1 MLLDVN
7 SVIGCENM
15 KIKSIGLL
23 NFKAF
28 TSTPEGDDL
37 EIFLGGKSTVF
48 YGVNGAG
55 KSTLLSAASYALWP
69 FINKLNISQGK
80 DYQTMSS
87 DLLHKGKRHKKSG
100 SNCSVF
106 LSLIDGDNEFC
117 LEKGIQVK
125 SNRTA
130 IPLYRNSPYLKQ
142 LVDYFISNYLSDEE
156 FPDDGACIQNMPV
169 FLNYGTNR
177 SVLDVPLR
185 IRNNHSLTKR
195 AALERALESSLDFR
209 TFFMWYRNQEDIENE
224 QKSIDHQDKL
234 LQCVRTAIKN
244 MMDDIEE
251 IKVCR
256 TPLRMVVVK
265 HGIEVNIE
273 QLSDGEKCTLALLG
287 DIARRVAMANPC
299 HDNPLEGDGVVMID
313 EIDLHLHPAWQ
324 RKILNVLKKT
334 FPNIQFI
341 ITTHSPQV
349 LGEVDDSYNL
359 FSIITDQH
367 GNRNIEQISR
377 LDCFDS
383 NYILENFMQT
393 SPDNISFQERI
404 TAIYRSIRETQF
416 EVAHTQ
422 IVTLTDLLGPNHP
435 EILAL
440 EGEYRRSRYKYEKNL
455 KG

>member
-1 MLLDVN
+1 
-7 SVIGCENM
+7 M
-15 KIKSIGLL
+15 KIGSIGLL

-28 TSTPEGDDL
+28 TSTPEGDEL
-37 EIFLGGKSTVF
+37 EVFLGGKSTVF

-87 DLLHKGKRHKKSG
+87 DLLHKGKRHKRNG
-100 SNCSVF
+100 NNCSV
-106 LSLIDGDNEFC
+106 LISLMDGDDMFY

-125 SNRTA
+125 SNGTT
-130 IPLYRNSPYLKQ
+130 IPLYKNSPYLKQ
-142 LVDYFISNYLSDEE
+142 LVEYFINNYLADEE
-156 FPDDGACIQNMPV
+156 SSDDGACIQNMPV

-195 AALERALESSLDFR
+195 ASLERALESSLDFR

-224 QKSIDHQDKL
+224 QKSADHQDKL

-244 MMDDIEE
+244 MMDDVEE
-251 IKVCR
+251 IKVR
-256 TPLRMVVVK
+256 RSPLRIVVVK

-299 HDNPLEGDGVVMID
+299 RDNPLEGDGVVMID
-313 EIDLHLHPAWQ
+313 ELDLHLHPAWQ
-324 RKILNVLKKT
+324 RKMLSVLKNT

-359 FSIITDQH
+359 FSISTDQY
-367 GNRNIEQISR
+367 GNRSIEQMSR
-377 LDCFDS
+377 FDCFDS

-393 SPDNISFQERI
+393 SPDNILFQERI
-404 TAIYRSIRETQF
+404 TAIYRSIRENQF
-416 EVAHTQ
+416 EVALAQ
-422 IVTLTDLLGPNHP
+422 IATLKDLLGPNHS

-440 EGEYRRSRYKYEKNL
+440 EGEYKRSKYKYEKNL

>member
-1 MLLDVN
+1 
-7 SVIGCENM
+7 M
-15 KIKSIGLL
+15 KINTIGLQ

-28 TSTPEGDDL
+28 TSTPEGDEL
-37 EIFLGGKSTVF
+37 EVFLGGKSTVF

-69 FINKLNISQGK
+69 FINRLNISQGK

-87 DLLHKGKRHKKSG
+87 DLLHKGKRYTKNG
-100 SNCSVF
+100 NNCCVL
-106 LSLIDGDNEFC
+106 LSLIDGDNEFY

-125 SNRTA
+125 SNGTTA
-130 IPLYRNSPYLKQ
+130 PLYRNSPYLKQ
-142 LVDYFISNYLSDEE
+142 LVEYFTNNYLADEDSL
-156 FPDDGACIQNMPV
+156 DDGICIQNMPI

-224 QKSIDHQDKL
+224 YKSVDYQDKL

-244 MMDDIEE
+244 MMDDVEE
-251 IKVCR
+251 IKVR
-256 TPLRMVVVK
+256 RSPLRMVVVK
-265 HGIEVNIE
+265 QGIEVRIE

-287 DIARRVAMANPC
+287 DIARRIAMANPC
-299 HDNPLEGDGVVMID
+299 RDNPLEGDGVVMID

-324 RKILNVLKKT
+324 RKMLSVLKKT

-359 FSIITDQH
+359 FSISSDQF
-367 GNRNIEQISR
+367 GNRSIEQMTR
-377 LDCFDS
+377 FDCFDS

-393 SPDNISFQERI
+393 SPENMLFQERI
-404 TAIYRSIRETQF
+404 RAIYRSIKENQF
-416 EVAHTQ
+416 EDAQAQ
-422 IVTLTDLLGPNHP
+422 IVTLKELLGPNHT

-440 EGEYRRSRYKYEKNL
+440 EGEYKRSKYKYEKNL
-455 KG
+455 KR

>member
-1 MLLDVN
+1 
-7 SVIGCENM
+7 M
-15 KIKSIGLL
+15 KIGSIGLL

-28 TSTPEGDDL
+28 TSTPEGDEL
-37 EIFLGGKSTVF
+37 EVFLGGKSTVF

-55 KSTLLSAASYALWP
+55 KSTLLSAASFALWP

-87 DLLHKGKRHKKSG
+87 DLLHKGKRYKKN
-100 SNCSVF
+100 SNQCEVL
-106 LSLIDGDNEFC
+106 LSLIDGDKEFY

-125 SNRTA
+125 SNGTTV
-130 IPLYRNSPYLKQ
+130 PLYKNSPYLKQ
-142 LVDYFISNYLSDEE
+142 LVEFFTSSYLADEDSLDNE
-156 FPDDGACIQNMPV
+156 TCIQNMPV

-177 SVLDVPLR
+177 SVLTVPLR
-185 IRNNHSLTKR
+185 IRNNHSLAKR
-195 AALERALESSLDFR
+195 DALERALESSLDFK

-224 QKSIDHQDKL
+224 QKSANYQDKL

-244 MMDDIEE
+244 MMEDVEE
-251 IKVCR
+251 IKVR
-256 TPLRMVVVK
+256 RSPLRMVVVK

-299 HDNPLEGDGVVMID
+299 RNNPLEGDGVVMID

-324 RKILNVLKKT
+324 RKMLRVLKNT

-359 FSIITDQH
+359 FSISSDQD
-367 GNRNIEQISR
+367 GNRSIEQMSR
-377 LDCFDS
+377 FDCFDS

-393 SPDNISFQERI
+393 SPENILFQERI
-404 TAIYRSIRETQF
+404 TAIYGSITANHF
-416 EVAHTQ
+416 EDAHVQ
-422 IVTLTDLLGPNHP
+422 IMALKDLLGPNHP

-440 EGEYRRSRYKYEKNL
+440 EGEYNRSKYKYEKNH

>member
-1 MLLDVN
+1 
-7 SVIGCENM
+7 M
-15 KIKSIGLL
+15 KIESIGLL

-28 TSTPEGDDL
+28 TSTPEGDEL
-37 EIFLGGKSTVF
+37 EVFLGGKSTVF

-80 DYQTMSS
+80 DFQTMSS
-87 DLLHKGKRHKKSG
+87 DLLHKGKRYKMNSN
-100 SNCSVF
+100 NCSV
-106 LSLIDGDNEFC
+106 LLALMDGDNDFY

-125 SNRTA
+125 SNGTT
-130 IPLYRNSPYLKQ
+130 IPLYKNSPYLKQ
-142 LVDYFISNYLSDEE
+142 LVEYFINNYLADEE
-156 FPDDGACIQNMPV
+156 SPDDGICIQNMPV

-224 QKSIDHQDKL
+224 QKSVDHQDKL

-244 MMDDIEE
+244 MMDDVEE
-251 IKVCR
+251 IKVR
-256 TPLRMVVVK
+256 RSPLRMVVVK

-299 HDNPLEGDGVVMID
+299 RDNPLEGDGVVMID

-324 RKILNVLKKT
+324 RKILRVLKDT

-359 FSIITDQH
+359 FSINSDQY
-367 GNRNIEQISR
+367 GNRSIEQMTR
-377 LDCFDS
+377 FDCFDS
-383 NYILENFMQT
+383 NYILENFMHTKPENLLFQKR
-393 SPDNISFQERI
+393 IS
-404 TAIYRSIRETQF
+404 AVYRSIRENQF
-416 EVAHTQ
+416 EEADAE
-422 IVTLTDLLGPNHP
+422 IATLKELLGEDHP
-435 EILAL
+435 DILTL
-440 EGEYRRSRYKYEKNL
+440 NGEYKRSKYRYEKNH

>member
-1 MLLDVN
+1 
-7 SVIGCENM
+7 M
-15 KIKSIGLL
+15 KIRIIGLQ

-28 TSTPEGDDL
+28 TSTPEGDELD
-37 EIFLGGKSTVF
+37 IFLDGKSTVF

-87 DLLHKGKRHKKSG
+87 DLLHKGKRHKRNSN
-100 SNCSVF
+100 NCSV
-106 LSLIDGDNEFC
+106 LLALIDGDNEFY

-125 SNRTA
+125 SNGTT
-130 IPLYRNSPYLKQ
+130 IPLYKNSPYLKQ
-142 LVDYFISNYLSDEE
+142 LVEYFTSSYLADEDSI
-156 FPDDGACIQNMPV
+156 DDGICLQNMPV

-244 MMDDIEE
+244 MMDDVEE
-251 IKVCR
+251 IKVR
-256 TPLRMVVVK
+256 RSPLRMVVVK

-273 QLSDGEKCTLALLG
+273 QMSDGEKCTLALLG

-299 HDNPLEGDGVVMID
+299 RDNPLEGDGVVMID

-324 RKILNVLKKT
+324 RKILSVLKNT

-359 FSIITDQH
+359 FSISSDQS
-367 GNRNIEQISR
+367 GNRSITQMTR
-377 LDCFDS
+377 FDCFDS
-383 NYILENFMQT
+383 NYILETFMQT
-393 SPDNISFQERI
+393 SPENLLFQKRI
-404 TAIYRSIRETQF
+404 NAVYRSIRENQF
-416 EVAHTQ
+416 EKADTE
-422 IVTLTDLLGPNHP
+422 IDALKELLGEDHP
-435 EILAL
+435 DILTL
-440 EGEYRRSRYKYEKNL
+440 KGEYKRSKYRYEKNH

>member
-1 MLLDVN
+1 
-7 SVIGCENM
+7 M
-15 KIKSIGLL
+15 KINIIGLQ

-28 TSTPEGDDL
+28 TSTPEGDEL
-37 EIFLGGKSTVF
+37 EVFLGGKSTVF
-48 YGVNGAG
+48 YGINGAG

-69 FINKLNISQGK
+69 FINRLNISQGK

-87 DLLHKGKRHKKSG
+87 DLLHKGKRHRRNG
-100 SNCSVF
+100 NNCSVL
-106 LSLIDGDNEFC
+106 LSLVDGDNEFY

-125 SNRTA
+125 SNGTTV
-130 IPLYRNSPYLKQ
+130 PLYRNNTYLKQ
-142 LVDYFISNYLSDEE
+142 LVEYFTNNYLADE
-156 FPDDGACIQNMPV
+156 DSLDNDVCIQNMPV

-224 QKSIDHQDKL
+224 QRSIEHQDKL

-244 MMDDIEE
+244 MMDDVEE
-251 IKVCR
+251 IKVR
-256 TPLRMVVVK
+256 RSPLRMVVVK

-273 QLSDGEKCTLALLG
+273 QMSDGEKCTLALLG

-299 HDNPLEGDGVVMID
+299 RDNPLEGDGVVMID

-324 RKILNVLKKT
+324 RKMLGVLKKT

-349 LGEVDDSYNL
+349 LGEVDDTYNL
-359 FSIITDQH
+359 FSISSDQY
-367 GNRNIEQISR
+367 GNRSIEQMTR
-377 LDCFDS
+377 FDCFDS
-383 NYILENFMQT
+383 NYILENFMET
-393 SPDNISFQERI
+393 SPENISFQDRI
-404 TAIYRSIRETQF
+404 RTAYRSIRENQF
-416 EVAHTQ
+416 TEAYAQ
-422 IVTLTDLLGPNHP
+422 IAALKELLGPNHS
-435 EILAL
+435 EILTL
-440 EGEYRRSRYKYEKNL
+440 EGEYKRSKYRYEKNRE
-455 KG
+455 G

>member
-1 MLLDVN
+1 
-7 SVIGCENM
+7 M
-15 KIKSIGLL
+15 KINIIGLQ

-28 TSTPEGDDL
+28 TSTPEGDEL
-37 EIFLGGKSTVF
+37 EVFLGGKSTVF
-48 YGVNGAG
+48 YGINGAG
-55 KSTLLSAASYALWP
+55 KTTLLSAASYALWP

-87 DLLHKGKRHKKSG
+87 DLLHKGKRYRKN
-100 SNCSVF
+100 SNKCAV
-106 LSLIDGDNEFC
+106 LLALIDGDNEFY
-117 LEKGIQVK
+117 LEKGILVK
-125 SNRTA
+125 SNRTTV
-130 IPLYRNSPYLKQ
+130 PLYKNSPYLKQ
-142 LVDYFISNYLSDEE
+142 LVEYFTKSYLSDE
-156 FPDDGACIQNMPV
+156 DSQDCIRNMPV

-177 SVLDVPLR
+177 SVLSVPLR

-195 AALERALESSLDFR
+195 DALERALESSLDFK

-224 QKSIDHQDKL
+224 QKSTNYQDKL

-244 MMDDIEE
+244 MLEDVEE
-251 IKVCR
+251 IKVR
-256 TPLRMVVVK
+256 RSPLRMVVVK

-273 QLSDGEKCTLALLG
+273 QMSDGEKCTLALLG

-299 HDNPLEGDGVVMID
+299 RDNPLEGDGVVMID

-324 RKILNVLKKT
+324 RKMLGVLKKT

-359 FSIITDQH
+359 FSISSDQE
-367 GNRNIEQISR
+367 GNRSIEQMTR
-377 LDCFDS
+377 FDCFDS

-393 SPDNISFQERI
+393 SPENMLFQERI
-404 TAIYRSIRETQF
+404 TAIYRSISEKKF
-416 EVAHTQ
+416 EDAHTQ
-422 IVTLTDLLGPNHP
+422 IVTLKNLLGSNHP
-435 EILAL
+435 DILRL
-440 EGEYRRSRYKYEKNL
+440 EGEYKRSKYKYEKNL

>member
-1 MLLDVN
+1 
-7 SVIGCENM
+7 M
-15 KIKSIGLL
+15 KINSIGLL

-28 TSTPEGDDL
+28 SSTPEGDEL
-37 EIFLGGKSTVF
+37 EVFFGGKSTVF

-55 KSTLLSAASYALWP
+55 KSTLLAAASYALWP

-87 DLLHKGKRHKKSG
+87 ALLYKGKRHKKHG
-100 SNCSVF
+100 NNCSV
-106 LSLIDGDNEFC
+106 LLALIDGESEFY

-125 SNRTA
+125 PNGTTV
-130 IPLYRNSPYLKQ
+130 PLYRNSPYLKQ
-142 LVDYFISNYLSDEE
+142 LVEYFTKKYLADEE
-156 FPDDGACIQNMPV
+156 FLNDEMCIQNMPV

-224 QKSIDHQDKL
+224 QKSVDYQDKL

-251 IKVCR
+251 IKVR
-256 TPLRMVVVK
+256 RSPLRMVVIK
-265 HGIEVNIE
+265 QGMEVNIE

-299 HDNPLEGDGVVMID
+299 RDNPLEGDGVVMID

-324 RKILNVLKKT
+324 RKILGVLKNT

-359 FSIITDQH
+359 FSINSDPY
-367 GNRNIEQISR
+367 GNRRIEPMNR
-377 LDCFDS
+377 FDCFDS

-393 SPDNISFQERI
+393 SPENILFQEKI
-404 TAIYRSIRETQF
+404 SAIYRIIREKKF
-416 EVAHTQ
+416 VEACEQ
-422 IVTLTDLLGPNHP
+422 IELLKELLGPNHA
-435 EILAL
+435 EILTL
-440 EGEYRRSRYKYEKNL
+440 EGEYKRNLYKYEKNP
-455 KG
+455 KR

>member
-1 MLLDVN
+1 
-7 SVIGCENM
+7 M
-15 KIKSIGLL
+15 KINTIGLQ

-28 TSTPEGDDL
+28 TSTPEGDEL
-37 EIFLGGKSTVF
+37 EVFLGGKSTVF

-55 KSTLLSAASYALWP
+55 KSTILSAASYALWP

-87 DLLHKGKRHKKSG
+87 DLLHKGKRHKRNSN
-100 SNCSVF
+100 NCSV
-106 LSLIDGDNEFC
+106 LLALIDDDNEFY

-125 SNRTA
+125 SNGTT
-130 IPLYRNSPYLKQ
+130 IPLYKNSPSLKQ
-142 LVDYFISNYLSDEE
+142 LVEYFTSSYLADEDAL
-156 FPDDGACIQNMPV
+156 DDETCIQNMPV

-177 SVLDVPLR
+177 SVLTVPLR
-185 IRNNHSLTKR
+185 IRNNHSLAKR
-195 AALERALESSLDFR
+195 DALERALESSLDFK

-224 QKSIDHQDKL
+224 QKSANYQDKL

-244 MMDDIEE
+244 MMDDVEE
-251 IKVCR
+251 IKVR
-256 TPLRMVVVK
+256 RSPLRMVVVK

-299 HDNPLEGDGVVMID
+299 RDNPLEGDGVVMID

-324 RKILNVLKKT
+324 RKMLNVLKTT

-359 FSIITDQH
+359 FSINSDQS
-367 GNRNIEQISR
+367 GNRSIEQMSR
-377 LDCFDS
+377 FDCFDS

-393 SPDNISFQERI
+393 KPDNQLFQKRI
-404 TAIYRSIRETQF
+404 RAVYRSIAENQF
-416 EVAHTQ
+416 EEADAE
-422 IVTLTDLLGPNHP
+422 IATLKELLGEDHP
-435 EILAL
+435 DILTL
-440 EGEYRRSRYKYEKNL
+440 KGEYKRNKYRYEKNH